1 MGKSPFCFL
10 RAPSLGGG
18 AYTAPDMW
26 IPYFYGTP
34 TPVLEHFGLRL
45 GPENLSPKWGLLTPT
60 VGLFCVTY

>member
-1 MGKSPFCFL
+1 
-10 RAPSLGGG
+10 
-18 AYTAPDMW
+18 MW

-34 TPVLEHFGLRL
+34 TPLLEHFGLRL